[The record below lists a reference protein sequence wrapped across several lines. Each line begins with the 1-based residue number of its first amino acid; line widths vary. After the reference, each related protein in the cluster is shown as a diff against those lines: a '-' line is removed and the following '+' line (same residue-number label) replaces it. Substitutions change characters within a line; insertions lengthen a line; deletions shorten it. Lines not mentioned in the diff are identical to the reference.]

1 MMRRLKTGR
10 RKNNLKGNRCEW
22 AGALNKL
29 GSALIIHRASYSASI
44 LFFFFID
51 YTSTTTKKRR
61 SVESER
67 ETGVFS
73 LLIAPAIVDGSAKE
87 EKRLKYKKMR
97 RGMLLV
103 PGLLRLDFAALCS
116 GSYHIGWA

>member
-10 RKNNLKGNRCEW
+10 RKTNLKGNRCEW
-22 AGALNKL
+22 AGTLNKL

-44 LFFFFID
+44 LFFFNYCILQQRL
-51 YTSTTTKKRR
+51 KKRR

-67 ETGVFS
+67 ETGPFS

-103 PGLLRLDFAALCS
+103 RQLLYVVQLHC
-116 GSYHIGWA
+116 IV

>member
-1 MMRRLKTGR
+1 MGRSAQQTRLCAYNTPR
-10 RKNNLKGNRCEW
+10 VLFRFN
-22 AGALNKL
+22 
-29 GSALIIHRASYSASI
+29 S
-44 LFFFFID
+44 FFFFID

-103 PGLLRLDFAALCS
+103 PGLPVIIRGTTPLHSSLNGVA
-116 GSYHIGWA
+116 G